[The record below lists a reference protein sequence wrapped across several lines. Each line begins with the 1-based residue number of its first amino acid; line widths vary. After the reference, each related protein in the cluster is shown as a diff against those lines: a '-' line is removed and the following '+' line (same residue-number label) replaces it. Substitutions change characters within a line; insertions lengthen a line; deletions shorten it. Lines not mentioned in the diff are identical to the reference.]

1 MVVFTIIY
9 AINISILVT
18 LVHEKSLK
26 LPAMFFSC
34 MSCFCFA

>member
-9 AINISILVT
+9 AINISDLVT

-34 MSCFCFA
+34 MSCFCFP